1 MQAKQ
6 CDLTRDKIL
15 EAAFAEIHRQGYQAA
30 SITNIVAETG
40 LTKGALYHHFPAK
53 KDLGLAVIDEVIRE
67 GMEAMMFC
75 PLRESDQPLETLLE
89 ILGRKSLRKMA
100 VFIQLGCP
108 LNNLMQEMSPL
119 DDEFK
124 MRLTA
129 IVQTWQKVI
138 ADALKRAKKQQ
149 VIRADVDC
157 KAAALFIV
165 AAYEGCVG
173 IAKNMQCAKTLE
185 ICMLQLQQYVLG
197 FKP

>member
-15 EAAFAEIHRQGYQAA
+15 EAAFAEMHRQGYQAA

-67 GMEAMMFC
+67 GMEAMMFS
-75 PLRESDQPLETLLE
+75 PLRESDQPLETLIE
-89 ILGRKSLRKMA
+89 ILGRKSMRKMA

-124 MRLTA
+124 TQLTA

-138 ADALKRAKKQQ
+138 ADALNRAKKQQ

-173 IAKNMQCAKTLE
+173 IAKNMQCPKTLE

-197 FKP
+197 FKL